1 MSLNNQDAPQE
12 LTEARIVMKY
22 SSATIDEFGNID
34 WEPILQNCEA
44 NTPKWYIYSF
54 SKPEWENV
62 VISLLKNDLKDCVI
76 TINSFNPE
84 TLEINCTVN
93 GLSFN
98 GEISPVYKG
107 KNNEK
112 IVGYSLNSQSDI
124 VNVWDSVRDL
134 KNKVVVVTQENISKF
149 NRTLSFQELNF
160 HTDNINLWNLDLNWF
175 TSSYWINEEKS
186 TSSNSILWKVKFIL
200 TWAILWAWIS
210 YGVQNLD
217 SSDIDSWSSSFRD
230 FAAETKNKVSANLMN
245 NDAKIIEVSVIS
257 WLWAITILNNNSI
270 TDYDNGIVDKIKLI
284 RWDILTITYKWNKLI
299 SMKNQNGYE
308 FYK

>member
-1 MSLNNQDAPQE
+1 MSLNNQEAPQE

-112 IVGYSLNSQSDI
+112 IVGYTLNSQSDI

-134 KNKVVVVTQENISKF
+134 KNKTVVVTQENISKF

-175 TSSYWINEEKS
+175 TSSYWINEEIS
-186 TSSNSILWKVKFIL
+186 TSSNSILWKTKLIL
-200 TWAILWAWIS
+200 SWTILWAWIM
-210 YGVQNLD
+210 YWAQNLN
-217 SSDIDSWSSSFRD
+217 SNDIDSSSSSFRE
-230 FAAETKNKVSANLMN
+230 FAAETRNKVSANLMN
-245 NDAKIIEVSVIS
+245 REVEVPVIW
-257 WLWAITILNNNSI
+257 WLWAITILNNNGI
-270 TDYDNGIVDKIKLI
+270 TDYDASIVNDIVLIK
-284 RWDILTITYKWNKLI
+284 WDMITVTYNWDTLI
-299 SMKNQNGYE
+299 SMKNQNGHE

>member
-112 IVGYSLNSQSDI
+112 IVGYKLNSPSDI
-124 VNVWDSVRDL
+124 VNIWDSVRDI
-134 KNKVVVVTQENISKF
+134 KNNVVVVTQDNISKF

-160 HTDNINLWNLDLNWF
+160 HTDNINLWYLDLDWF
-175 TSSYWINEEKS
+175 TSSYWINEEIS
-186 TSSNSILWKVKFIL
+186 TSSNSILWKTKLIL
-200 TWAILWAWIS
+200 SWTILWAWIM
-210 YGVQNLD
+210 YWAQNLN
-217 SSDIDSWSSSFRD
+217 SNDIDSSSSSFRE
-230 FAAETKNKVSANLMN
+230 FAAETRNKVSANLMN
-245 NDAKIIEVSVIS
+245 REVEVPVIW
-257 WLWAITILNNNSI
+257 WLWAITILNNNGI
-270 TDYDNGIVDKIKLI
+270 TDYDASIVNDIVLIK
-284 RWDILTITYKWNKLI
+284 WDMITVTYNWDKLI
-299 SMKNQNGYE
+299 SMKNQNGHE

>member
-1 MSLNNQDAPQE
+1 MSLNKQE
-12 LTEARIVMKY
+12 PNEAKIVMKY
-22 SSATIDEFGNID
+22 NSATIDEFGNID

-112 IVGYSLNSQSDI
+112 IVGYTLNSQSDI

-134 KNKVVVVTQENISKF
+134 KNKTVVVTQENISKF

-175 TSSYWINEEKS
+175 SSSYWINEEITESASK
-186 TSSNSILWKVKFIL
+186 TSWNIKWII
-200 TWAILWAWIS
+200 WAILWAWIM
-210 YGVQNLD
+210 YWAQNLD
-217 SSDIDSWSSSFRD
+217 SNDIDSWSSSFRD
-230 FAAETKNKVSANLMN
+230 FAAETKNKVSDSLKSSENSST
-245 NDAKIIEVSVIS
+245 DIPVIS
-257 WLWAITILNNNSI
+257 WLWALTILQNKGISDFDASI
-270 TDYDNGIVDKIKLI
+270 VNDIVLIK
-284 RWDILTITYKWNKLI
+284 WDMITVTYKWNKLI
-299 SMKNQNGYE
+299 SMKNQNGRE